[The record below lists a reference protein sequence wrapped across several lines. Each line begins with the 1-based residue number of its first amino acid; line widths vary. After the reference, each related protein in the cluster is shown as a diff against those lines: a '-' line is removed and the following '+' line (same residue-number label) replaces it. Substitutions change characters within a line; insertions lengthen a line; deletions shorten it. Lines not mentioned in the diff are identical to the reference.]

1 LSAASVIYAATAVVL
16 AAYALNTLVLVVLF
30 LRHRSDSQHRPSLV
44 RYPRVTVQLPVYNE
58 ALVVDRL
65 IQAASDLK
73 WPRDRLQI
81 QVLDDSTD
89 ETTAIAHE
97 SLERLRAQG
106 FGIELVRRADRG
118 GFKAGA
124 LSEGLKRA
132 TGELIAI
139 FDADFVP
146 TPDWLR
152 RTVPYFQNR
161 PRLGMLQTRWTH
173 LNREYSLLTRAQAIA
188 LDGHF
193 VVEQAARQRAGLLF
207 SFNGTAGIWRRRCII
222 EAGGWQ
228 SDTICEDLDLSFR
241 AQLAGWEG
249 LYLPDVT
256 APAEIPPQL
265 AALKRQQ
272 FRWAKGSIQCLLK
285 LTALV
290 TRSRRPLSVRAMALL
305 QMSTYLVHP
314 LLVLSLL
321 VALPMML
328 SPDPSSVSLGF
339 VGLLGLA
346 PPVMYALGQISLY
359 PDRWLKHYASLP
371 ILILLGTGIALNN
384 TRGIVEALLGVGN
397 VFERTPKFGI
407 EGHNGRW
414 RNSQYTLPVNG
425 IVLGELILA
434 AYAITTV
441 IAAWFNGHAHMIPF
455 LMLYVGGF
463 GYVGGLGIWE
473 VRSELAHRLHQGLVT
488 LLRRRTAASSV
499 PGLTADHCHQTSALG
514 YQHPVS
520 RVTQR

>member
-1 LSAASVIYAATAVVL
+1 MPAASVIYAATALVL
-16 AAYALNTLVLVVLF
+16 AAYAFNTLILIILF
-30 LRHRSDSQHRPSLV
+30 QRHRSDSQPQACPGRH
-44 RYPRVTVQLPVYNE
+44 PRVTVQLPVYNE
-58 ALVVDRL
+58 ALVIDRL
-65 IQAASDLK
+65 IQATSGLE

-89 ETTAIAHE
+89 ETTSIARE
-97 SLERLRAQG
+97 SVERLRARG
-106 FGIELVRRADRG
+106 FQIELVRRPDRG
-118 GFKAGA
+118 GYKAGA

-146 TPDWLR
+146 PPDWLR
-152 RTVPYFQNR
+152 RTVPYFLDR
-161 PRLGMLQTRWTH
+161 PCLGMLQTRWAH

-193 VVEQAARQRAGLLF
+193 VVEQTARQRSGLLF
-207 SFNGTAGIWRRRCII
+207 SFNGTAGMWRRRCIV

-228 SDTICEDLDLSFR
+228 TDTICEDLDLSLR

-285 LTALV
+285 LATSV
-290 TRSRRPLSVRAMALL
+290 IRSCLPLPVRAMALL
-305 QMSTYLVHP
+305 HLSTYLVHP

-321 VALPMML
+321 VALPLML
-328 SPDPSSVSLGF
+328 APDASSLSLGF
-339 VGLLGLA
+339 VGLLSLA
-346 PPVMYALGQISLY
+346 PPLMYALAQISLY
-359 PDRWLKHYASLP
+359 PDRWLRNYASLP
-371 ILILLGTGIALNN
+371 VLMLLGTGIALNN
-384 TRGIVEALLGVGN
+384 TRGIVEALLRVSN
-397 VFERTPKFGI
+397 VFQRTPKFRI
-407 EGHNGRW
+407 EGHNGKW
-414 RNSQYTLPVNG
+414 RNSQYSLPVDG

-434 AYAITTV
+434 AYALAAVIT
-441 IAAWFNGHAHMIPF
+441 AWLNGHPHMIPF
-455 LMLYVGGF
+455 LMLYVAGF
-463 GYVGGLGIWE
+463 GYVGGLGVWE
-473 VRSELAHRLHQGLVT
+473 VRSELAYRLRQWLDRVLG
-488 LLRRRTAASSV
+488 RRKRASA
-499 PGLTADHCHQTSALG
+499 PGLATEHCHQPSPLG

-520 RVTQR
+520 HVTQR